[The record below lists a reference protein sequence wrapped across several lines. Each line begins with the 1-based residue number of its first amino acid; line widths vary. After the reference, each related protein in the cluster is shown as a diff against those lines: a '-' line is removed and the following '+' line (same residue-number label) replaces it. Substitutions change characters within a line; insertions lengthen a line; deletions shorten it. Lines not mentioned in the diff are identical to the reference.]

1 MASRYPVLTPR
12 VGTDEKGYS
21 MSVTSEATT
30 LWFGD
35 LLGGTGTT
43 SLDSSDAAE
52 FPVSWA
58 ARSQGVAGKTNPE
71 ELLGAAHSACFS
83 MAFAKGLADAGHAPE
98 SLQVTAAVTF
108 APGEGITGSHLL
120 VSAKVAGLSEEE
132 FERLANEAKENCPV
146 SQALAG
152 IPITLEA
159 SLA

>member
-1 MASRYPVLTPR
+1 MT
-12 VGTDEKGYS
+12 
-21 MSVTSEATT
+21 VTSEATT

-35 LLGGTGTT
+35 LMSGSGTT

-58 ARSQGVAGKTNPE
+58 ARSEGVAGKTNPE

-83 MAFAKGLADAGHAPE
+83 MAFANELATAGTPPE

-108 APGEGITGSHLL
+108 EPGKGITGSHLL
-120 VSAKVAGLSEEE
+120 VSAKIPGISEED
-132 FERLANEAKENCPV
+132 FQKIAAGAKENCPV
-146 SQALAG
+146 SQALSG

>member
-1 MASRYPVLTPR
+1 MAL
-12 VGTDEKGYS
+12 
-21 MSVTSEATT
+21 TSEATT

-35 LLGGTGTT
+35 LQSGSGTT

-52 FPVSWA
+52 FPVSWQ
-58 ARSQGVAGKTNPE
+58 ARSVGEVGKTNPE
-71 ELLGAAHSACFS
+71 ELLGAAHSACYS
-83 MAFAKGLADAGHAPE
+83 MAFSNALAGNGTPPE

-108 APGEGITGSHLL
+108 VPGEGIKGSHLL
-120 VSAKVAGLSEEE
+120 VSAKVAGISDED
-132 FERLANEAKENCPV
+132 FQKLAADAKANCPV

>member
-1 MASRYPVLTPR
+1 MA
-12 VGTDEKGYS
+12 
-21 MSVTSEATT
+21 VTSEATT

-35 LLGGTGTT
+35 LTSGSGTT

-52 FPVSWA
+52 FPVSWQ
-58 ARSQGVAGKTNPE
+58 ARAEGEIGKTNPE
-71 ELLGAAHSACFS
+71 ELLGAAHSACYS
-83 MAFAKGLADAGHAPE
+83 MAFANALASNGTPPE

-108 APGEGITGSHLL
+108 VPGEGIKGSHLL
-120 VSAKVAGLSEEE
+120 VSAKIDDLSEDD
-132 FERLANEAKENCPV
+132 FQRLAEDAKANCPV

>member
-1 MASRYPVLTPR
+1 MA
-12 VGTDEKGYS
+12 
-21 MSVTSEATT
+21 VTSEATT

-35 LLGGTGTT
+35 LKSGSGTT

-52 FPVSWA
+52 FPVSWQ
-58 ARSQGVAGKTNPE
+58 ARAEGETGKTNPE
-71 ELLGAAHSACFS
+71 ELLGAAHSACYS
-83 MAFAKGLADAGHAPE
+83 MAFSNALTEFGTPPE

-108 APGEGITGSHLL
+108 VPGEGISGSHLL
-120 VSAKVAGLSEEE
+120 VSAKITGISEED
-132 FERLANEAKENCPV
+132 FHRIADDAKANCPV

>member
-1 MASRYPVLTPR
+1 
-12 VGTDEKGYS
+12 

-35 LLGGTGTT
+35 LTSGSGTT

-58 ARSQGVAGKTNPE
+58 ARSQGAAGKTNPE

-83 MAFAKGLADAGHAPE
+83 MAFSNGLATAGHAPE

-108 APGEGITGSHLL
+108 DPSAGITGSHLL
-120 VSAKVAGLSEEE
+120 VSAKVPGLGEDE
-132 FERLANEAKENCPV
+132 FQRLAVEAKETCPV
-146 SQALAG
+146 SRALAG
-152 IPITLEA
+152 VPITLEA

>member
-1 MASRYPVLTPR
+1 MAL
-12 VGTDEKGYS
+12 
-21 MSVTSEATT
+21 TSEATT

-35 LLGGTGTT
+35 LQTGSGTT

-52 FPVSWA
+52 FPVSWQ
-58 ARSQGVAGKTNPE
+58 ARSVGEVGKTNPE
-71 ELLGAAHSACFS
+71 ELLGAAHSACYS
-83 MAFAKGLADAGHAPE
+83 MALSNALGSNGTPPE

-108 APGEGITGSHLL
+108 VPGEGIKGSHLL
-120 VSAKVAGLSEEE
+120 VNAKVPGMSDEDFQKFAED
-132 FERLANEAKENCPV
+132 AKANCPV

>member
-1 MASRYPVLTPR
+1 MAL
-12 VGTDEKGYS
+12 
-21 MSVTSEATT
+21 TSEATT

-35 LLGGTGTT
+35 LQSGSGTT

-52 FPVSWA
+52 FPVNWQ
-58 ARSQGVAGKTNPE
+58 ARSVGEVGKTNPE

-83 MAFAKGLADAGHAPE
+83 MAFANALASNGTPPE

-108 APGEGITGSHLL
+108 VPGEGIKGSHLL
-120 VSAKVAGLSEEE
+120 VSAKVAGIGEED
-132 FERLANEAKENCPV
+132 FQRLAADAKANCPI
-146 SQALAG
+146 SQALSG